1 MSQSNTKDIVVLY
14 HGNCTDGFSAAWAAW
29 KKFGDAAEYIAM
41 PYKSLPPDGL
51 AGKEVYIL
59 DYYFPE
65 EITKQLISKNR
76 KVIGIDHHL
85 TGEAISKM
93 IGEGLFDLNHSG
105 SVLVWQYFYPDKQVP
120 KLLTHVED
128 MDLWRFNLPN
138 TREVIAFLDSQ
149 PNEFE
154 IWNDAVELAENNFED
169 LLNKGKIIFNYQQ
182 IVIDNIYNN
191 AEEVNFKGHQAYA
204 INSPVFISQLGNKLD
219 EKGEIGIVW
228 SENERGIRYSLR
240 SRGDLNVAEIAEQ
253 FPQGG
258 GHKNAAGF
266 ILDKNLPHPWENK
279 NEK

>member
-1 MSQSNTKDIVVLY
+1 MKDIIVLY
-14 HGNCTDGFSAAWAAW
+14 HANCTDGFSAAWAAW
-29 KKFGDAAEYIAM
+29 KKFGETAEYIAM
-41 PYKSLPPDGL
+41 PYKSLPP
-51 AGKEVYIL
+51 AGIINKEVYIL

-65 EITKQLISKNR
+65 EQTKELMETNKQ
-76 KVIGIDHHL
+76 VTGIDHHL
-85 TGEAISKM
+85 TGENVVKLTSNY
-93 IGEGLFDLNHSG
+93 LFDLNHSG
-105 SVLVWQYFYPDKQVP
+105 SVLTWQYFYPDKQVP

-154 IWNDAVELAENNFED
+154 VWDKAVELAENNFED
-169 LLNKGKIIFNYQQ
+169 LVNKGKIICNYQQ
-182 IVIDNIYNN
+182 IVIDNIFNN
-191 AEEVNFKGHQAYA
+191 AEEVDFKGHRAYA
-204 INSPVFISQLGNKLD
+204 VNSPVFISQLGNKLD

-240 SRGDLNVAEIAEQ
+240 SRGDLNVAEIAGG

-266 ILDKNLPHPWENK
+266 LLEKNSPHPWKNK